1 MKLTIN
7 CRLRGF
13 LTRFCKSMYQ
23 EEFPG
28 RAAGRWFRTE
38 AWSGDLER
46 EGPSDSAL
54 EALGQERGKPGFENP
69 HLGLVDRIRAATGSF
84 AARLP
89 PRAGIDQVPASRRQ
103 RDTGSFG
110 RGQQPRHRSPLQPK
124 DAGY

>member
-69 HLGLVDRIRAATGSF
+69 HLGLVDRIADAMESHRPALSIQNQKGRAGILV
-84 AARLP
+84 ARLAH
-89 PRAGIDQVPASRRQ
+89 RAGIDQ
-103 RDTGSFG
+103 
-110 RGQQPRHRSPLQPK
+110 
-124 DAGY
+124 